1 MTVLDFEPHLFEEQ
15 RDTIINVMYVSAL
28 KENVLYFMSF
38 ISYFIAITC
47 KLVSILYIEEISKL

>member
-28 KENVLYFMSF
+28 KENVFVF
-38 ISYFIAITC
+38 IFYVFY
-47 KLVSILYIEEISKL
+47 KLFYCYNL